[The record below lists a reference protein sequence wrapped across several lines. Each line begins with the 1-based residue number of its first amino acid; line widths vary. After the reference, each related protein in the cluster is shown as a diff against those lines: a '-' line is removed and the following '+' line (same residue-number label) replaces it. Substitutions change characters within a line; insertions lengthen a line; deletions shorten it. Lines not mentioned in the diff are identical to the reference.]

1 MRCSQSFLFSM
12 MNPQGVA
19 PSKMS
24 LVKDQQRAI
33 FCDSSHGPT
42 FGGGWDL
49 HISNKANTSGSSS
62 SNLGCS
68 YQLPTG
74 QQSTFF
80 TGARN
85 FDVTD
90 YEVFGIY

>member
-1 MRCSQSFLFSM
+1 M

-24 LVKDQQRAI
+24 LVKDQQSAI
-33 FCDSSHGPT
+33 FCDRRYRPS
-42 FGGGWDL
+42 FGGGFDL
-49 HISNKANTSGSSS
+49 HISNNANTSGLSY
-62 SNLGCS
+62 SNLGHT

-80 TGARN
+80 TGAEN
-85 FDVTD
+85 FNVTD
-90 YEVFGIY
+90 

>member
-1 MRCSQSFLFSM
+1 M

-24 LVKDQQRAI
+24 LVKDQQSAI
-33 FCDSSHGPT
+33 FCDRRYGPS
-42 FGGGWDL
+42 FGGGCDL
-49 HISNKANTSGSSS
+49 HISNNANTNGLSY
-62 SNLGCS
+62 SNLGHT

-80 TGARN
+80 TGAEN
-85 FDVTD
+85 FNVTD
-90 YEVFGIY
+90 

>member
-1 MRCSQSFLFSM
+1 

-24 LVKDQQRAI
+24 LVKDQQSAI
-33 FCDSSHGPT
+33 FCDRRYGPT
-42 FGGGWDL
+42 FEGGCDL
-49 HISNKANTSGSSS
+49 HISNNANTSDSSYS
-62 SNLGCS
+62 DLGHT

-80 TGARN
+80 TEAEN
-85 FDVTD
+85 FNVTD
-90 YEVFGIY
+90 YEVFGIC

>member
-1 MRCSQSFLFSM
+1 MHCSQSFLFSM

-24 LVKDQQRAI
+24 LVKDQQSAI
-33 FCDSSHGPT
+33 FCDRRNRPS
-42 FGGGWDL
+42 FGGGFDL
-49 HISNKANTSGSSS
+49 HISNNSNTSGLSY
-62 SNLGCS
+62 SNLGHT

-80 TGARN
+80 TGAEN
-85 FDVTD
+85 FNVTD
-90 YEVFGIY
+90 

>member
-19 PSKMS
+19 PIKMF
-24 LVKDQQRAI
+24 LVKDRQSAI
-33 FCDSSHGPT
+33 FCDSRYGPS
-42 FGGGWDL
+42 FGGGCDL
-49 HISNKANTSGSSS
+49 YISNNANTNGLSY
-62 SNLGCS
+62 SNLGHT

-80 TGARN
+80 TGAEN
-85 FDVTD
+85 FNVTD
-90 YEVFGIY
+90 